1 MSGKYTSAFDDMLA
15 NNEKQMNDVLGVS
28 STLPRQST
36 AAAPAPT
43 PAPDKSQVATGDTV
57 SGTANGIPFTLKT

>member
-15 NNEKQMNDVLGVS
+15 SNEKQMNDVLGVS
-28 STLPRQST
+28 PASRHQSKPV
-36 AAAPAPT
+36 AAEQAPV
-43 PAPDKSQVATGDTV
+43 PDTSRAATSDTV